1 MRRLAPA
8 AARVLAA
15 VALLSLAL
23 PAAAGKPVPLA
34 LSPTG
39 ASVVAGGQVAFKASG
54 GAGGYSYELTGNGS
68 GGSIDPATGAY
79 TAGATAGTDTVTVTD
94 ASGATRSAAVTVS
107 ASAGAT
113 GESDLGGH
121 R

>member
-15 VALLSLAL
+15 VAFLALAL

-54 GAGGYSYELTGNGS
+54 GAGGYTYELTGNAS
-68 GGSIDPATGAY
+68 GGGQVTGPCPS
-79 TAGATAGTDTVTVTD
+79 GSTDDKVV
-94 ASGATRSAAVTVS
+94 
-107 ASAGAT
+107 
-113 GESDLGGH
+113 
-121 R
+121 